1 VERTLLSAAFDL
13 AFDFVSDFA
22 CDFAFDL
29 AYATLA
35 LPRTLAD
42 GF

>member
-13 AFDFVSDFA
+13 AFDFVSDLVS
-22 CDFAFDL
+22 DFAFDL
-29 AYATLA
+29 ACATLA

>member
-1 VERTLLSAAFDL
+1 VERTRLSAAFDL
-13 AFDFVSDFA
+13 AFDFVSDFVS
-22 CDFAFDL
+22 DL